1 MVIWIILF
9 KYDKIH
15 SASFERMEIMI
26 VEKRPGVPKYECF
39 EYAEKTKDYVV
50 LIPII
55 NEGDRITK
63 ELTRAKEHHISDY
76 ADIVICDGG
85 STDGCTD
92 ENALRSLDV
101 NTLLIKRDEGKQG
114 AQLRMGISWALE
126 RGYEGVI
133 TIDGNNKDSIEDV
146 PHFIEK
152 LKEGYDLVQG
162 SRFIEGGKA
171 INTPFIRTV
180 SVRLI
185 HAPVISLTAHQKFT
199 DTTNAY
205 RAYSRKYLTDIRVQP
220 LRDIFMTYELLAYL
234 SVRATQIGM
243 KACEIPVT
251 RAYPKTGK
259 TPTKISFFKGNS
271 ELLRILFKNM
281 QGAYNP
287 L

>member
-1 MVIWIILF
+1 ML
-9 KYDKIH
+9 Y
-15 SASFERMEIMI
+15 
-26 VEKRPGVPKYECF
+26 EKRPGVPRFECT
-39 EYAEKTKDYVV
+39 EYKDKQKDYVV

-55 NEGDRITK
+55 NEGDRIIK
-63 ELTRAKEHHISDY
+63 ELQRAKDNKVSEY

-85 STDGCTD
+85 SKDGCTE
-92 ENALRSLDV
+92 ENRLRSLDV
-101 NTLLIKRDEGKQG
+101 NTLLVKQDEGKQG
-114 AQLRMGISWALE
+114 AQLRMGIYWALE
-126 RGYEGVI
+126 RGYKGVI

-146 PHFIEK
+146 PNFIAK
-152 LKEGYDLVQG
+152 LEEGYDLIQG
-162 SRFIEGGKA
+162 SRFVKGGKA

-185 HAPVISLTAHQKFT
+185 HAPVISITAHQKFT

-205 RAYSRKYLTDIRVQP
+205 RAYSRKYLTDERVKP

-234 SVRATQIGM
+234 SVRATQLGM

-271 ELLRILFKNM
+271 ELMKILFSNAFGK
-281 QGAYNP
+281 YNP
-287 L
+287 

>member
-1 MVIWIILF
+1 
-9 KYDKIH
+9 
-15 SASFERMEIMI
+15 MI
-26 VEKRPGVPKYECF
+26 YEKQPGVPRFSCT
-39 EYAEKTKDYVV
+39 EYNEKSKDYVV

-55 NEGDRITK
+55 NEGDRIIK
-63 ELTRAKEHHISDY
+63 ELKRAYKNNVAEC

-85 STDGCTD
+85 STDGCT
-92 ENALRSLDV
+92 EEGMLKKLKI
-101 NTLLIKRDEGKQG
+101 NTLLVKQDVGKQG
-114 AQLRMGISWALE
+114 AQLRMGIWWALE
-126 RGYEGVI
+126 RGYKGII

-152 LKEGYDLVQG
+152 LEEGYDLIQG
-162 SRFIEGGKA
+162 SRFVKGGKA
-171 INTPFIRTV
+171 INTPFIRAV

-185 HAPVISLTAHQKFT
+185 HAPVISLTAHQRFT

-205 RAYSRKYLTDIRVQP
+205 RAYSARYLKDDRVKP

-271 ELLRILFKNM
+271 ELMRILLKNAR
-281 QGAYNP
+281 GAYNP
-287 L
+287 